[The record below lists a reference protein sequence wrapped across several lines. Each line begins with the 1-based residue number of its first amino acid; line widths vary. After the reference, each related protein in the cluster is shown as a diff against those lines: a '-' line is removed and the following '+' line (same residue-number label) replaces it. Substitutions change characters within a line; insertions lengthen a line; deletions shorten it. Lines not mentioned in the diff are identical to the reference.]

1 MSSRRPA
8 PPPYGTLVFD
18 CDSTLSTIEGVEH
31 LPRAREETVH
41 DLTERAMNGE
51 LPLEAIYAARLE
63 LIRPTRDEVSAVGR
77 RYVETLVPGTP
88 ELFAALRF
96 LEKRLCIVSGGLLPA
111 VLTLGRELGLSPA
124 DVQAVDIFHDER
136 GAYTGFDEASPLA
149 RAGGKRQVLSALSQ
163 GPNARPPV
171 ALVGDGATDLEA
183 APVCARFV
191 AFGGV
196 ARRAAVFAG
205 ADVTCDVLH
214 MAALLPLLV
223 SHEEFARL
231 EDCDLHRPLCRA
243 ALTSRD

>member
-1 MSSRRPA
+1 MSSRQPA

-51 LPLEAIYAARLE
+51 LPLEAVYGARLE

-111 VLTLGRELGLSPA
+111 VLTLGRALGLDAA
-124 DVQAVDIFHDER
+124 DIFAVDVLHDDQ
-136 GAYTGFDEASPLA
+136 GAYTGFDEQSPLA

-163 GPNARPPV
+163 GPNARPPL

-243 ALTSRD
+243 ALTHRD

>member
-31 LPRAREETVH
+31 LPRAMEKEVH

-51 LPLEAIYAARLE
+51 LPLEAVYGARLE

-77 RYVETLVPGTP
+77 RYVETLVPGTR

-111 VLTLGRELGLSPA
+111 VLSLGRELGLCA
-124 DVQAVDIFHDER
+124 GDIDAVDIFHDDQ

-149 RAGGKRQVLSALSQ
+149 RAGGKLEVLCALSR
-163 GPNARPPV
+163 GPAARPPL
-171 ALVGDGATDLEA
+171 ALVGDGATDLDA
-183 APVCARFV
+183 APACARFV

-196 ARRAAVFAG
+196 ARREAVFAG
-205 ADVTCDVLH
+205 ADVCCDVLD

-223 SHEEFARL
+223 SDQELARL
-231 EDCDLHRPLCRA
+231 SASDLHRPLCRA
-243 ALTSRD
+243 ALTHRD